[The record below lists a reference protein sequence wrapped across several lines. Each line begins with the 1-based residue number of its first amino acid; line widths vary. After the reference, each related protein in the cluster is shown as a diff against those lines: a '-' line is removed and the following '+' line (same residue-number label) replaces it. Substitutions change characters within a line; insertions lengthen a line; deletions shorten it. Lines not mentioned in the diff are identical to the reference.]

1 MNILLVDNHDL
12 ILDSILLLI
21 QDIVPEAKVF
31 KAFNGNDAFNIAKLH
46 KPDLVI
52 SDYKMEGL
60 NGHELLGA
68 IKNEN
73 ITTRFLIISM
83 VSEYAVINALINQG
97 VDGYIN
103 KECDKWEI
111 SKGIKLVLQG
121 KQYLCSSTRHIL
133 NDYKFNDSKSPY
145 LSKREVEILR
155 HIYAEKKNQEIAT
168 ILNISVS
175 TVETHKKN
183 LIKKLKVKTS
193 VGLIKYVA
201 ENNII
206 DKL

>member
-12 ILDSILLLI
+12 ILDSILLII

>member
-1 MNILLVDNHDL
+1 L

>member
-21 QDIVPEAKVF
+21 HDIVPEAKVF

-60 NGHELLGA
+60 NGMELLGA

-121 KQYLCSSTRHIL
+121 KQYLCSNTKQIL
-133 NDYKFNDSKSPY
+133 NEYKFNDSKSPY
-145 LSKREVEILR
+145 LSKREVEILK
-155 HIYAEKKNQEIAT
+155 HIYAEKKNQEIAA

-183 LIKKLKVKTS
+183 LIKKLKVKTY

-206 DKL
+206 DTV